1 MRLSRILRGTFLI
14 SLFIGIGLSVFS
26 GMFYFAVMPSWGFLI
41 GPLFVIALFS
51 AVALACA
58 LTIER
63 GRLEKLLWSG
73 IATAV
78 IAATGWNFGIW
89 LDAFLSSSDRELCVY
104 ILAPITSWSL
114 LCAITAV
121 LLRNRITNLAARI
134 TCSITIISFA
144 LLAVLVVIV
153 VSRTVAASHINNDAF
168 VKPIL
173 YTTVIAVTNLLLTV
187 ILSNIKQIQ
196 GVTEVEV
203 IKIEM
208 DVSCPRCKL
217 KQIIMTGGASCNR
230 CGLRIKVSIP

>member
-1 MRLSRILRGTFLI
+1 MKLSRIFRWTFMI
-14 SLFIGIGLSVFS
+14 SLLIAIGLSVS
-26 GMFYFAVMPSWGFLI
+26 SRIFYIAAMPRWVFLI
-41 GPLFVIALFS
+41 GPSFVIALFS
-51 AVALACA
+51 AVSLACA

-63 GRLEKLLWSG
+63 GRFEKLLWSG

-89 LDAFLSSSDRELCVY
+89 FDAFLSDSDKELCVY
-104 ILAPITSWSL
+104 ILTPITSWSL
-114 LCAITAV
+114 LCAIIAI
-121 LLRNRITNLAARI
+121 LLRKRITNLAARI
-134 TCSITIISFA
+134 TCSITIMSLT

-153 VSRTVAASHINNDAF
+153 VSRAVAADYNNNDAF
-168 VKPIL
+168 IKPIL
-173 YTTVIAVTNLLLTV
+173 YTTVIAVTSLLLTV

-196 GVTEVEV
+196 GVTEEEV

-208 DVSCPRCKL
+208 DVSCPRCEL

>member
-1 MRLSRILRGTFLI
+1 MKLSRILRGTFLI
-14 SLFIGIGLSVFS
+14 SLLIGIGLSIFS
-26 GMFYFAVMPSWGFLI
+26 GMFYFAAMPSWGFLI
-41 GPLFVIALFS
+41 GPTFVIALFS
-51 AVALACA
+51 AVSLACA

-63 GRLEKLLWSG
+63 GRFEKLLWSG

-78 IAATGWNFGIW
+78 IAATGWSFGIW
-89 LDAFLSSSDRELCVY
+89 LDAFLSDTDKVLCVY

-196 GVTEVEV
+196 GATDEEV

-208 DVSCPRCKL
+208 DVSCPRCEL

>member
-14 SLFIGIGLSVFS
+14 SLLIGIGLSIFS
-26 GMFYFAVMPSWGFLI
+26 GMIYFAAMPSWGFLI
-41 GPLFVIALFS
+41 GPTFVIVLFS
-51 AVALACA
+51 AVSLACA

-63 GRLEKLLWSG
+63 GRFEKLLWSG
-73 IATAV
+73 IAASV
-78 IAATGWNFGIW
+78 IAATGWSFGIW
-89 LDAFLSSSDRELCVY
+89 LDAFLSDTDKVLCVY

-134 TCSITIISFA
+134 TCSITIIFFA

-196 GVTEVEV
+196 GATEEEV

-208 DVSCPRCKL
+208 GVSCPRCEL